1 MSRVLSGIAA
11 VAILAAAPAAA
22 QDATTLNWLVG
33 EWRGTGTM
41 FGRPSTARLSVQ
53 PVLGGRFLELNY
65 RAGGFGGRAL
75 YQFVNGGR
83 WLAQWFDNRGT
94 TFAIQGFQIEQTLRA
109 EWGSPE
115 TEEGRTTYV
124 LRPDGRLTVTDS
136 VRRDGT
142 WRDFASHVFEKTD

>member
-1 MSRVLSGIAA
+1 MFRALSGIAA
-11 VAILAAAPAAA
+11 AAMVAAAPAAA

-41 FGRPSTARLSVQ
+41 FGNPSTATLSVR

-65 RAGGFGGRAL
+65 RAGGFEGRAM
-75 YQFVNGGR
+75 YQFVDGGMWR
-83 WLAQWFDNRGT
+83 AQWFDNRGT
-94 TFAIQGFQIEQTLRA
+94 TFAIQGYQIERSLRS

-115 TEEGRTTYV
+115 TEQGQTVYV
-124 LRPDGRLTVTDS
+124 LQPDGRLRVTDS

-142 WRDFASHVFEKTD
+142 NRSFASHVFEKAD